1 MTLWTLIGLKEG
13 KATLSWPKNKDDH
26 GQENVLGMP
35 RFNPDKCLDNCSR
48 CVSAC
53 LPKAIT
59 RDKDNQLQV
68 DYGAC
73 INCQLCTEVCPT
85 GAMSKS
91 NDWDFGVKKREDLIF
106 KKKHSIEESETTL
119 NKSFQR
125 SLHIR
130 HVDVG
135 SCNGCESEL
144 LGSHNS
150 VYDMESLGLF
160 FTPSPRKADL
170 LLVTGPVTK
179 AMHPVLLETYA
190 AMPNPCFVMAVGTC
204 AVSGGIAAGG
214 VCHHGLENILPVD
227 VYLPGCPP
235 NPAAILSA
243 LLMFLNRRQ
252 QSVHGG
258 QCHDSL

>member
-106 KKKHSIEESETTL
+106 QKKHSIEESETTL

-150 VYDMESLGLF
+150 
-160 FTPSPRKADL
+160 
-170 LLVTGPVTK
+170 
-179 AMHPVLLETYA
+179 VLLETYA